1 MCKPCSEPFA
11 DFQDGAGRLRVT
23 VPDGVTFTQ
32 GKRYK
37 LSVSACRDKRP
48 SEYQLRGYEPAS

>member
-1 MCKPCSEPFA
+1 MCKPCSEPFV
-11 DFQDGAGRLRVT
+11 DFQEGAGRLRVA
-23 VPDGVTFTQ
+23 VPESAKLTQ